1 LNLNKTEGSQP
12 KKTDP
17 NEMYDMDKIELI
29 KTIEIMK
36 SYIKLE
42 QESMLNKRNE
52 ISKLLQDKDD
62 EIRKLKIE
70 NFTVKKENYEL
81 KHSML
86 KVIEQVKIY
95 EDEEIER
102 DKAID
107 VRK

>member
-1 LNLNKTEGSQP
+1 
-12 KKTDP
+12 
-17 NEMYDMDKIELI
+17 MYDIEKIELI
-29 KTIEIMK
+29 KTIEILK

-52 ISKLLQDKDD
+52 ISKLVQDKDD

-95 EDEEIER
+95 EGEEIER
-102 DKAID
+102 EKDID
-107 VRK
+107 VRRLLFRNLHLS